1 MTKNNKTKVI
11 SRVISLSTIVCGL
24 FLFTINQVYAQ
35 SINDIIVEN
44 PYADTVTPIQKENEL
59 PITIEHTNKM
69 CNESQ
74 IQIEIVREVNE
85 NTIPI
90 EIVRECDIKTNTN
103 IAHNDNE
110 TINAINDVIIDNSQS
125 NITEPIT
132 YNHPLITRGTILG
145 PSGKETWYDLPMHKV
160 LSDMANRGYS
170 ELTGYA
176 YWIRDDGVKMLGPY
190 VMVAANLQIRPKGTL
205 VETSL
210 GTGIVCDTGN
220 FTINYPNGIDIATDW
235 RRKTKLNG

>member
-1 MTKNNKTKVI
+1 MTKNNKTKIINWVI
-11 SRVISLSTIVCGL
+11 SMSTIACGL

-44 PYADTVTPIQKENEL
+44 PYANIVTPIQKENEL
-59 PITIEHTNKM
+59 PIIIEHTNKM
-69 CNESQ
+69 CNEPQ

-85 NTIPI
+85 NPIPI
-90 EIVRECDIKTNTN
+90 EIVRERDIKTNTN
-103 IAHNDNE
+103 ITPNDNE
-110 TINAINDVIIDNSQS
+110 TIDAINDVTIDNSQS
-125 NITEPIT
+125 NIAEPIT
-132 YNHPLITRGTILG
+132 YNHPLITRGTTLG

-170 ELTGYA
+170 ELTGYT

-210 GTGIVCDTGN
+210 GIGIVCDTGN
-220 FTINYPNGIDIATDW
+220 FTVNCPNGIDIATDW